1 MTYIEDAKPQFEKS
15 IEHLAQELRM
25 IRTGRANPA
34 LVEDLMIEV
43 YGAQQALK
51 TLASISTPDPKTVQ
65 IEPWDASVVQAI
77 ESAIMKSSIGINPNV
92 DGKIIRLVM
101 PMMTE
106 EMRVDLVKKMKAKL
120 EEAKISVR
128 RVREDVKKRI
138 ENEEGVGEDDRRSEL
153 ARLEETVKSY
163 ISRIEEQG
171 QKKEDEVM
179 TI

>member
-1 MTYIEDAKPQFEKS
+1 
-15 IEHLAQELRM
+15 
-25 IRTGRANPA
+25 
-34 LVEDLMIEV
+34 
-43 YGAQQALK
+43 
-51 TLASISTPDPKTVQ
+51 
-65 IEPWDASVVQAI
+65 
-77 ESAIMKSSIGINPNV
+77 
-92 DGKIIRLVM
+92 
-101 PMMTE
+101 
-106 EMRVDLVKKMKAKL
+106 LVKKMKAKL